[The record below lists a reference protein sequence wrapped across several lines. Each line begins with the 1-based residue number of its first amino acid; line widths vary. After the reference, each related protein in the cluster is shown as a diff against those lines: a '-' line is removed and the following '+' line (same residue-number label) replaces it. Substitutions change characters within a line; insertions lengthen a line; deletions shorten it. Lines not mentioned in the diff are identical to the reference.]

1 MRLEPGP
8 PRRRRSFLTPMVD
21 VVFLLLLYFMLVA
34 NVQDLRAIPLNAPAA
49 TGGAPTEDLLVIR
62 LLADDVLELNGAPV
76 GLDELTLRL
85 RDVLSRDPDLTVW
98 VRPASAVPL
107 QQLVRVMD
115 RVRAT
120 GVHHLNLVSE

>member
-1 MRLEPGP
+1 MRIEPIP
-8 PRRRRSFLTPMVD
+8 PRRRRSFLAPMVD

-62 LLADDVLELNGAPV
+62 LLADDVLELNGTPV
-76 GLDELTLRL
+76 GLDELALRL
-85 RDVLSRDPDLTVW
+85 RDALSHDPDLTVW

-115 RVRAT
+115 RVRAA